1 MTTTYEIRHVY
12 GKLDRNEM
20 MTVQTFSD
28 GYERA
33 ARIRYEELICEYPGK
48 YFELRIIQHEE
59 KVIDFTPATEK

>member
-1 MTTTYEIRHVY
+1 MY
-12 GKLDRNEM
+12 GKLEKNEM

-33 ARIRYEELICEYPGK
+33 AWLRYKELIREYPGK